1 MSIREQSIGQI
12 NQAGKVGAQDSSL
25 FVIDKY
31 EDIDTLAML
40 YESVQAS
47 GARWAKLFA
56 MATQVVVSLV
66 ALAVSLL
73 AAGAAVLRCD
83 AAKSVLQQ
91 GEGGSGGRAVS

>member
-47 GARWAKLFA
+47 GAR
-56 MATQVVVSLV
+56 
-66 ALAVSLL
+66 
-73 AAGAAVLRCD
+73 
-83 AAKSVLQQ
+83 
-91 GEGGSGGRAVS
+91 